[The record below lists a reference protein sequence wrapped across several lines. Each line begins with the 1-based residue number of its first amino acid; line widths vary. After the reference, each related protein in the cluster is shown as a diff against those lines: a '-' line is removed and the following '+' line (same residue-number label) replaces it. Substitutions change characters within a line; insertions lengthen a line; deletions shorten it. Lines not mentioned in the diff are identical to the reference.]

1 MASTLKVNTIQT
13 AGGNVPTVADLGINT
28 VYWKGQLATAQTM
41 TRYGTAKVTGFT
53 SGELDSHNA
62 FDGTTF
68 TVPANRGG
76 IYFCSIQLF
85 FDFSQAGSDGENVYI
100 YLYKNGAQ
108 VALHESNCR
117 VPANDHADIL
127 SAHFLLNTIQSFA
140 AGDTVECYARM
151 ADNSSSGTL
160 RIGGEN
166 TKTDASTF
174 MGYQIA

>member
-1 MASTLKVNTIQT
+1 MASTLKVNTIQN
-13 AGGNVPTVADLGINT
+13 AAGNVPTVADLGINT

-41 TRYGTAKVTGFT
+41 TRYGTAKITGFT

-76 IYFCSIQLF
+76 IYFCSVQLY

-117 VPANDHADIL
+117 VPANDHADIMA
-127 SAHFLLNTIQSFA
+127 AHFLLNTIQSFA
-140 AGDTVECYARM
+140 AGDTVEVYARM

-166 TKTDASTF
+166 TKTDASVF

>member
-13 AGGNVPTVADLGINT
+13 AGGSVPTVADLGINT

-41 TRYGTAKVTGFT
+41 TRYGTAKITGFT
-53 SGELDSHNA
+53 SGELDSHSA

-68 TVPANRGG
+68 TVPTNRGG

-151 ADNSSSGTL
+151 ADNNGTGTL

-166 TKTDASTF
+166 TKTDASVF

>member
-28 VYWKGQLATAQTM
+28 VYWHGKLATAQTM
-41 TRYGTAKVTGFT
+41 TRYSTAKVTGFT
-53 SGELDSHNA
+53 HEELDSHGA

-85 FDFSQAGSDGENVYI
+85 FDYTQAGNDGENHYI

-108 VALHESNCR
+108 AALFEGNVR
-117 VPANDHADIL
+117 VPSNDHADVM
-127 SAHFLLNTIQSFA
+127 SHHFMLNSIQSLA
-140 AGDTVECYARM
+140 AGDTIECYARM
-151 ADNSSSGTL
+151 ADNNNSGTL

>member
-28 VYWKGQLATAQTM
+28 VYWHGKLATAQSM

-53 SGELDSHNA
+53 HEELDSHGA

-85 FDFSQAGSDGENVYI
+85 FDFTQAGNDGENMYI
-100 YLYKNGAQ
+100 YLHKNGAQ
-108 VALHESNCR
+108 AALFEGNVR
-117 VPANDHADIL
+117 VPGNDHADVN
-127 SAHFLLNTIQSFA
+127 SMHFMLNSIQSLA

>member
-28 VYWKGQLATAQTM
+28 VYWHGKLATAQTM

-53 SGELDSHNA
+53 HDELDSHSA

-85 FDFSQAGSDGENVYI
+85 FDFSQAGNDGENMYI

-108 VALHESNCR
+108 AALFEGNVR
-117 VPANDHADIL
+117 VPGNDHADVL
-127 SAHFLLNTIQSFA
+127 SQHYLLNSIQSLA

-160 RIGGEN
+160 RIGGED